1 MKIENKVLDLSDN
14 SKLSE
19 EDSKVLDSQIDFSI
33 DKFNLFV
40 SRLIKANK
48 LSGKDLFLNVSSRD
62 TSTSKTFDICSKLN
76 LIKLKNN
83 KAIHQINKSYR

>member
-33 DKFNLFV
+33 DKFNL
-40 SRLIKANK
+40 LA
-48 LSGKDLFLNVSSRD
+48 
-62 TSTSKTFDICSKLN
+62 
-76 LIKLKNN
+76 
-83 KAIHQINKSYR
+83 A

>member
-1 MKIENKVLDLSDN
+1 MKIENKVLDLSDD

-19 EDSKVLDSQIDFSI
+19 EDSKVLDSQIDYSI

-48 LSGKDLFLNVSSRD
+48 LSGKDLFKCIFKRY
-62 TSTSKTFDICSKLN
+62 IH
-76 LIKLKNN
+76 IKNF
-83 KAIHQINKSYR
+83 